1 MTELEITK
9 VASKAELM
17 EFITFP
23 WKVYRD
29 NAYWVPPLISERV
42 EFLSPDR
49 NAFFQHA
56 RAQYFIARRGGESV
70 GTIAAFTNDK
80 YNEFQGVN
88 LGFFGFFEVLQDPEA
103 AQALLQS
110 AESWIRAAGHDS
122 MLGPAQFS
130 TNDEAFLLIDGYD
143 DPPRALM
150 TYNPPYYQGYIEA
163 GGLTK
168 AMDVWAYSIS
178 VPDFMQQVP
187 EKLVRVAEKV
197 RERFQLHIRPIRMS
211 EFETEVERFK
221 VVYNSSW
228 ERNWGFVP
236 MTDAEIDHLAASLKP
251 IIDPDLVLMVEVDGK
266 VVGSSLSIPDMNQ
279 ALLPAYPRPGKPE
292 LLTMGQLFW
301 NWKVRRK
308 VEWLRVVALG
318 VLPEYRAKG
327 VDALMYLETA
337 KRAAPKGYKWAEMS
351 WILETNDMMNRSIRM
366 LGGEVYKT
374 YRMFEKK
381 LR

>member
-1 MTELEITK
+1 MSELTITA
-9 VASKAELM
+9 VSSAAELM
-17 EFITFP
+17 EFISFP
-23 WKVYRD
+23 WKVYKG
-29 NAYWVPPLISERV
+29 NSYWVPPLISERK
-42 EFLSPDR
+42 EFLDPGQ
-49 NAFFQHA
+49 NAFFEHA
-56 RAQYFIARRGGESV
+56 RAKYFIARRGGESV
-70 GTIAAFTNDK
+70 GTIAAFTNEK

-88 LGFFGFFEVLQDPEA
+88 LGFFGFFEVLEDPEA
-103 AQALLQS
+103 ALSLLS
-110 AESWIRAAGHDS
+110 AAEDWVREAGHDS
-122 MLGPAQFS
+122 ILGPAQFS
-130 TNDEAFLLIDGYD
+130 TNDEAFLLIDGFD

-150 TYNPPYYQGYIEA
+150 TYNPPYYKDYIEA
-163 GGLTK
+163 AGLKK

-178 VPDFMQQVP
+178 VPDFMQNVP

-197 RERFQLHIRPIRMS
+197 RERFNLHIRPIRMK
-211 EFETEVERFK
+211 EFEAEVERFK

-236 MTDAEIDHLAASLKP
+236 MTDAEIDHLAAGLKP

-292 LLTMGQLFW
+292 ALTMVQLFW

-308 VEWLRVVALG
+308 VKWLRVVALG
-318 VLPEYRAKG
+318 VLPQYRAKG

-351 WILETNDMMNRSIRM
+351 WILETNEMMNRSIRM

-374 YRMFEKK
+374 YRMFEKPV
-381 LR
+381 R

>member
-1 MTELEITK
+1 MADLEITK
-9 VASKAELM
+9 VSSAGELM
-17 EFITFP
+17 EFISFP
-23 WKVYRD
+23 WKVYRG
-29 NAYWVPPLISERV
+29 NRYWVPPLISERKV
-42 EFLSPDR
+42 FLDPAK
-49 NAFFQHA
+49 NAFFEHA
-56 RAQYFIARRGGESV
+56 RATYFIARRGGESV

-80 YNEFQGVN
+80 YNEFQRLN
-88 LGFFGFFEVLQDPEA
+88 IGFFGFFEVLEDPEA
-103 AQALLQS
+103 ARALLKT
-110 AESWIRAAGHDS
+110 AEDWAREAGHDS
-122 MLGPAQFS
+122 ILGPAQFS
-130 TNDEAFLLIDGYD
+130 TNDEAFLLIDGFD

-163 GGLTK
+163 AGFQK
-168 AMDVWAYSIS
+168 AMDVWAYSIN
-178 VPDFMQQVP
+178 VPDFMKNVP

-197 RERFQLHIRPIRMS
+197 RERFNLHIRPMRMS
-211 EFETEVERFK
+211 EFDAEVERFK

-292 LLTMGQLFW
+292 ALTMAQLFW

-318 VLPEYRAKG
+318 VLPQYRAKG

-337 KRAAPKGYKWAEMS
+337 KRAVPKGYRWAEMS

-374 YRMFEKK
+374 YRMFDK
-381 LR
+381 RIR

>member
-1 MTELEITK
+1 MAEIEITT
-9 VASKAELM
+9 VASPAELM
-17 EFITFP
+17 EFISFP
-23 WKVYRD
+23 WKVYQGNR
-29 NAYWVPPLISERV
+29 YWVPPLISERK
-42 EFLSPDR
+42 EFLDPAR
-49 NAFFQHA
+49 NAFFEHA
-56 RAQYFIARRGGESV
+56 RAAYFIARREGDPV
-70 GTIAAFTNDK
+70 GTIAAFTNEK
-80 YNEFQGVN
+80 YNQFQGLN

-103 AQALLQS
+103 AQALLKT
-110 AESWIRAAGHDS
+110 AEEWIRNAGHDS

-150 TYNPPYYQGYIEA
+150 TYNPPYYKGYLEA
-163 GGLTK
+163 AGLTK
-168 AMDVWAYSIS
+168 AMDSWAYSIS
-178 VPDFMQQVP
+178 VPDFIQHVP

-197 RERFQLHIRPIRMS
+197 RERFNLHIRPMRMK

-251 IIDPDLVLMVEVDGK
+251 IIDPDLVLMVEADGQ

-292 LLTMGQLFW
+292 ALTMAQLFW

-318 VLPEYRAKG
+318 VLPPYRAKG

-374 YRMFEKK
+374 YRMFEK
-381 LR
+381 RVR

>member
-1 MTELEITK
+1 MAEIEITT
-9 VASKAELM
+9 VASPAELM
-17 EFITFP
+17 EFISFP
-23 WKVYRD
+23 WKVYQGNR
-29 NAYWVPPLISERV
+29 YWVPPLISERK
-42 EFLSPDR
+42 EFLDPAR
-49 NAFFQHA
+49 NAFFEHA
-56 RAQYFIARRGGESV
+56 RAAYFIARREGDPV
-70 GTIAAFTNDK
+70 GTIAAFTNEK
-80 YNEFQGVN
+80 YNQFQGLN

-103 AQALLQS
+103 AQALLKT
-110 AESWIRAAGHDS
+110 AEEWIRNAGHDS

-150 TYNPPYYQGYIEA
+150 TYNPPYYKDYLEA
-163 GGLTK
+163 AGLTK
-168 AMDVWAYSIS
+168 AMDSWAYSIS
-178 VPDFMQQVP
+178 VPDFIKNVP

-197 RERFQLHIRPIRMS
+197 RERFNLHIRPIRMK

-251 IIDPDLVLMVEVDGK
+251 IIDPDLVLMVEADGQ

-279 ALLPAYPRPGKPE
+279 ALLPAYPRPGKLE
-292 LLTMGQLFW
+292 ALTMAQLFW

-318 VLPEYRAKG
+318 VLPPYRAKG

-374 YRMFEKK
+374 YRMYEK
-381 LR
+381 RVR